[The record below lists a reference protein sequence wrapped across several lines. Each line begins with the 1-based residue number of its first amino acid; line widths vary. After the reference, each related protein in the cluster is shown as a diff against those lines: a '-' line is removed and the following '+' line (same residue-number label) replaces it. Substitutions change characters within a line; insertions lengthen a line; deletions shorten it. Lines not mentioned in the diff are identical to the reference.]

1 MRTILIVDDDAWV
14 RGLVRDV
21 LAGDGYRVLEAGDG
35 QDAIRVA
42 AEHPGPIHLLLTDVV
57 MPGMNGCE
65 LAAGLA
71 GLLPGLKVMFMSAYD
86 RDFLMM
92 RGLQPTGPVLTK
104 PFTVE
109 YLARRVA
116 MVLGERRRPAVAAG
130 VRAR

>member
-57 MPGMNGCE
+57 MPGMNGQA
-65 LAAGLA
+65 LAER
-71 GLLPGLKVMFMSAYD
+71 LKSI
-86 RDFLMM
+86 R
-92 RGLQPTGPVLTK
+92 PETKVLYVSGYTDEAI
-104 PFTVE
+104 F
-109 YLARRVA
+109 RQ
-116 MVLGERRRPAVAAG
+116 G
-130 VRAR
+130 VRPEANNFLHKPYTKDGLISKLQQVLELSA